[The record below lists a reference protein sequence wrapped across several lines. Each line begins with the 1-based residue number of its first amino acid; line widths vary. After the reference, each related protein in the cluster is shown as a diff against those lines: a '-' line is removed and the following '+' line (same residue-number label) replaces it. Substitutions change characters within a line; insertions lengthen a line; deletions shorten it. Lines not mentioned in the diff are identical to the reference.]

1 MDNENKPVRR
11 SDLVWRE
18 IDGEVVI
25 ISPDNKAIHTLNDAG
40 SRIWTLIN
48 GDSDVNTITA
58 ILCREFD
65 EKEEDIKKDIYEYL
79 NNLKQLNLLEE

>member
-25 ISPDNKAIHTLNDAG
+25 ISPDNKAMQVLNNVG
-40 SRIWTLIN
+40 SRIWTLLD
-48 GDSDVNTITA
+48 GEHDVAAIAA
-58 ILCREFD
+58 ILS
-65 EKEEDIKKDIYEYL
+65 KEYERQAEDIKKDAIEYL
-79 NNLKQLNLLEE
+79 SNLKQLNLLEG

>member
-25 ISPDNKAIHTLNDAG
+25 ISPDNKAIHTLNNVG

-65 EKEEDIKKDIYEYL
+65 SKEEDIKKDIYEYL